1 MTAFC
6 RVKLF
11 EQHFDL
17 FELLER
23 HFVKHID
30 NASGET
36 LVTMFTSHASWAQH
50 MIEQCLVLKRQP
62 RRVYNYF
69 KRYNEEFYEHLVV
82 NLIRNMTDINLK
94 GVFLVLA
101 NGNMAHLKRRANVRY
116 MR

>member
-36 LVTMFTSHASWAQH
+36 LVTMFT
-50 MIEQCLVLKRQP
+50 
-62 RRVYNYF
+62 
-69 KRYNEEFYEHLVV
+69 
-82 NLIRNMTDINLK
+82 
-94 GVFLVLA
+94 
-101 NGNMAHLKRRANVRY
+101 
-116 MR
+116 

>member
-36 LVTMFTSHASWAQH
+36 LVTMFTSHASWEQH
-50 MIEQCLVLKRQP
+50 IIEPRLALRRQP
-62 RRVYNYF
+62 RKAYNYL
-69 KRYNEEFYEHLVV
+69 KRLNEEFYEHLGV
-82 NLIRNMTDINLK
+82 NLIRNMSDINLK
-94 GVFLVLA
+94 GVFLWLPH
-101 NGNMAHLKRRANVRY
+101 GSKAHLQPRANVSY